1 MSLPSNLL
9 LENSRSWFQ
18 YYKEYNIV
26 RTSFEDQV
34 NLKQKMCCPEV
45 IQAIHV
51 WMKSNDDY
59 YKKKWE
65 YSANKTSEGWE
76 VWQHAEWFRS
86 FNINHVIL
94 LVEGKPGFSIGN
106 YEEWLIEKKKKM
118 PKELPDDVL
127 SIIREYSRPV
137 FKWYKEYN
145 EAKFIFE
152 HQYRNKYII
161 KLKEKWDDP
170 TVREQVKTCIDAY
183 KQGEETYK
191 PGSKI
196 DCYCKEV
203 WWFTVSI
210 EKLDALLYDQEYRML
225 SYAEWVFKDDIDD
238 AWMDSDNEYDFD
250 EYDRDLHYSLQDE
263 WEEER
268 MQY

>member
-1 MSLPSNLL
+1 MPLSPEVS
-9 LENSRSWFQ
+9 LENSRSWFR

-26 RTSFEDQV
+26 STSFEDQS
-34 NLKQKMCCPEV
+34 NLKQKICCPDV

-51 WMKSNDDY
+51 WMKTNDDY
-59 YKKKWE
+59 YKKEWE
-65 YSANKTSEGWE
+65 YRKNKTSEGWE
-76 VWQHAEWFRS
+76 AWQHAEWERS
-86 FNINHVIL
+86 FKINKVIL
-94 LVEGKPGFSIGN
+94 LIEGRQGFPIGN
-106 YEEWLIEKKKKM
+106 YSEWLIEKKKKM

-127 SIIREYSRPV
+127 SIIRAYSRPV

-152 HQYRNKYII
+152 HQYRNKDLI

-183 KQGEETYK
+183 KKGEEAYQI
-191 PGSKI
+191 G
-196 DCYCKEV
+196 CYCKEH
-203 WWFTVSI
+203 WWFSVSI

-238 AWMDSDNEYDFD
+238 AWMDSDDDSWDERDDELLALQEEWMAEY
-250 EYDRDLHYSLQDE
+250 E
-263 WEEER
+263 
-268 MQY
+268 